1 MPRII
6 ASPRGIASWRST
18 YLGALPV
25 LTSPDTVD
33 GIKGYLYLNYSGIS
47 AFRQGLEAGKMRQ
60 IRCEDLLLSFAS
72 EFPRYF
78 LQSSEWKLFNH
89 LLLASSGYLYR
100 LGVPKYLIPEYLP
113 INFSK
118 EVRNSP

>member
-1 MPRII
+1 MSLFLAR
-6 ASPRGIASWRST
+6 ASWRST
-18 YLGALPV
+18 HLGTLVV

-33 GIKGYLYLNYSGIS
+33 GIKGYLYLNYSGFS
-47 AFRQGLEAGKMRQ
+47 AFRQGLEADNMRQ
-60 IRCEDLLLSFAS
+60 IRCEDLLSFAS

-78 LQSSEWKLFNH
+78 LQSSERKLFNH

-100 LGVPKYLIPEYLP
+100 LGTPKYLTPEYLP